1 MKNLFRNITVGV
13 IAMMMSVGSVFA
25 EVPAG
30 FKASSS
36 MEKFRNDM
44 LSTAKSMTTLRSDF
58 VQTKH
63 ISGMTKDIVSSG
75 EFCFKKDDK
84 LSLDYKKP
92 MPSQIIVNG
101 SKIKMVS
108 GGRPTVM
115 DANSNP
121 VIANLKKMMSDCL
134 SGQLPTNSKDIKL
147 DLYENDTQYL
157 VYVTPKV
164 GSRADHMEVVVAKAD
179 YTIVSFKM
187 VDKPKANKESDY
199 MQFTFTNMKR
209 NTAIDDSVFKV
220 Q

>member
-1 MKNLFRNITVGV
+1 MKNLFKNITVGV

-101 SKIKMVS
+101 SKIKM
-108 GGRPTVM
+108 RPCISTPFFLSPYPIYIIIHFFSFV
-115 DANSNP
+115 NTP
-121 VIANLKKMMSDCL
+121 VKKFFIFVKFFHL
-134 SGQLPTNSKDIKL
+134 L
-147 DLYENDTQYL
+147 
-157 VYVTPKV
+157 
-164 GSRADHMEVVVAKAD
+164 AK
-179 YTIVSFKM
+179 S
-187 VDKPKANKESDY
+187 
-199 MQFTFTNMKR
+199 
-209 NTAIDDSVFKV
+209 ID
-220 Q
+220 